1 MEYNKFSYLPNDI
14 WLYIKTFILYDSNT
28 YNRIE
33 KNRKKFY
40 KKKILFGINM
50 IQNIISNKKRE
61 LYTMSNNRII
71 QEYSL
76 YNGINLN
83 KLLTI
88 NWKYKLYNLFDKLL
102 ILDNK
107 YKFPRNYNELLIFK
121 NYIERN
127 YYLNYSY
134 TLFDFIVNN
143 EINNENYNAKIIE
156 FQKKIVKNNNLVYL

>member
-1 MEYNKFSYLPNDI
+1 MEYNKFSYFLNDI
-14 WLYIKTFILYDSNT
+14 WLYIKTFILYDTNT
-28 YNRIE
+28 YNKIE
-33 KNRKKFY
+33 KDRNKFC

-50 IQNIISNKKRE
+50 IQDIISNKKRE
-61 LYTMSNNRII
+61 YYTMSNNTII

-107 YKFPRNYNELLIFK
+107 YKFPRNDDELLTFK
-121 NYIERN
+121 NNIERN

-134 TLFDFIVNN
+134 TLFDSIINN
-143 EINNENYNAKIIE
+143 EINNEKYNAKIIE
-156 FQKKIVKNNNLVYL
+156 FREKIVKNNNLVYL